1 MPSTEH
7 SPSPGDPHSSTH
19 SKTQKSCGVCSD
31 FRTLRRKQAK
41 EYRKSKAPA
50 TTTADAVTTA
60 SVPTQPKNS
69 DAYAPFPCPP
79 DSGTLGSSTWTFL
92 HTMAAYYPENPS
104 VAEQYSMRNL
114 ISALGRFYPCGY
126 CAEHLKGEVLRR
138 PPDVSSNRALSQWF
152 CEVHNE
158 VNERQGKPRFD
169 CTKVFE
175 RWRDGSAGSECFP
188 DIAHE

>member
-7 SPSPGDPHSSTH
+7 PPSAGDPHSSTH
-19 SKTQKSCGVCSD
+19 SKTPKPCGVCSD

-41 EYRKSKAPA
+41 EHR
-50 TTTADAVTTA
+50 
-60 SVPTQPKNS
+60 QPKKS

-158 VNERQGKPRFD
+158 VNERQGKPPFD